1 MATASYSF
9 EPGQTVWCIVSSPP
23 FVQAAVVAKVTIQAV
38 LPTVAPTVQYQVQY
52 TGVPVS
58 GSSVLSSNDLFGDV
72 DSALTAY
79 RIRITTP

>member
-38 LPTVAPTVQYQVQY
+38 LPSVAPTVQYQVQY
-52 TGVPVS
+52 TGTPVS
-58 GSSVLSSNDLFGDV
+58 GSSVLSESHVFGDV

-79 RIRITTP
+79 RQLITAP